1 MLASLGKIAGGIAK
15 KKVKKKG
22 AEMAKKIVNKKE
34 EPKQTAIVV
43 REKSTALVPDPGGD
57 LVNQDS
63 SIVKPK
69 GDSSPLDRIDS
80 ALLDII
86 DTLKKRRRLML
97 NQSRR
102 DRVQSNKER
111 KDKREGLME
120 KIKAGGKK
128 MLGTVKAAA
137 TGWWE
142 KVQRFLLMTMLGAL
156 VVAIKENWEAIKK
169 QIDKVVNIVKGIWE
183 FTSPV
188 LIPLFKA
195 LTWITVQGFK
205 MMAGIVTT
213 DNKKIEKETDNLS
226 RDLKKLKKV
235 KEDVDGQ
242 FKKAEEGVKDL
253 KGKKFGDLADEA
265 GLNDEISPDS
275 AAKSDVTKEQV
286 QKEVGKKITQ
296 SDIEKHLASAEK
308 RLEKYEKEGNQS
320 KIEGVSKKISHYKK
334 QLSGMKKYAT
344 GASPVLETGPA
355 IVHKGE
361 VIIPEPVVKKAG
373 GSMKIENILNIMQS
387 SKENNNTKT
396 NMKTDIKN
404 MMKIF
409 STNIKQNPSKIIGM
423 MEGLS
428 KELAPMGEQLPEIIN
443 EKIMKS
449 KFGNVSTKIMEKLE
463 KTSSILNDQ
472 ERVEKTFSSNNIAKE
487 MKSIISTLNEQTD
500 YEDPSANTIVIPL
513 PAPPQP
519 PSGGGSGGET
529 KVIGIGKDTLNRYM
543 DTIIQGALY

>member
-1 MLASLGKIAGGIAK
+1 MWAALGKIAGGMAK

-43 REKSTALVPDPGGD
+43 REKSTALVADLGGD
-57 LVNQDS
+57 LVKQDS
-63 SIVKPK
+63 SITKPK

-86 DTLKKRRRLML
+86 DTLKKRRGLML

-102 DRVQSNKER
+102 DRVQSNKEK

-120 KIKAGGKK
+120 KMKAGGKK

-142 KVQRFLLMTMLGAL
+142 RVQRFLLMTMLGAL

-213 DNKKIEKETDNLS
+213 DRKQIEKGTDEASNELKNIDKEAEGVTKQFKESEKNIKNITNTKEPKLDTKKDNTELSESEVAEGVTTDNLG
-226 RDLKKLKKV
+226 RKTKTD
-235 KEDVDGQ
+235 D
-242 FKKAEEGVKDL
+242 EGVKWM
-253 KGKKFGDLADEA
+253 KGSDGWKKADDRPLSETH
-265 GLNDEISPDS
+265 PDI
-275 AAKSDVTKEQV
+275 
-286 QKEVGKKITQ
+286 KKNTGGGRRQ
-296 SDIEKHLASAEK
+296 N
-308 RLEKYEKEGNQS
+308 R
-320 KIEGVSKKISHYKK
+320 
-334 QLSGMKKYAT
+334 KKYNVGGYVT
-344 GASPVLETGPA
+344 TD
-355 IVHKGE
+355 GE
-361 VIIPEPVVKKAG
+361 VHEGEYVVKESVVKKVG
-373 GSMKIENILNIMQS
+373 VTNIENV
-387 SKENNNTKT
+387 
-396 NMKTDIKN
+396 IKN
-404 MMKIF
+404 MMQT
-409 STNIKQNPSKIIGM
+409 STTNIKQNPLKIM
-423 MEGLS
+423 SVMQGLS
-428 KELAPMGEQLPEIIN
+428 KDFAPMGEQLPEIIN

-472 ERVEKTFSSNNIAKE
+472 ERVEKTFSSNNIVKE

>member
-1 MLASLGKIAGGIAK
+1 MLASLGKIVGGMAK

-57 LVNQDS
+57 LVKQES

-213 DNKKIEKETDNLS
+213 DRKQIEKETDNLS
-226 RDLKKLKKV
+226 KDLKDLEKT
-235 KEDVDGQ
+235 KEDIDGK
-242 FKKAEEGVKDL
+242 FKEAEMGVKDL
-253 KGKKFGDLADEA
+253 KNKTFDDLANQVGSSDTEGQA
-265 GLNDEISPDS
+265 QISE
-275 AAKSDVTKEQV
+275 KDVEN
-286 QKEVGKKITQ
+286 EVGEKVEG
-296 SDIEKHLASAEK
+296 SDIESKLDDIKSKAESINLQN
-308 RLEKYEKEGNQS
+308 LE
-320 KIEGVSKKISHYKK
+320 SKKPDIE
-334 QLSGMKKYAT
+334 MKKYET
-344 GASPVLETGPA
+344 GASPVPETGPA

-361 VIIPEPVVKKAG
+361 VIIPAPVVKKVG
-373 GSMKIENILNIMQS
+373 GPMKIENILNTMQS
-387 SKENNNTKT
+387 ST
-396 NMKTDIKN
+396 NIKN
-404 MMKIF
+404 MMQT
-409 STNIKQNPSKIIGM
+409 STTNIKQNPLKIM
-423 MEGLS
+423 SVMQGLS
-428 KELAPMGEQLPEIIN
+428 KDFAPMGEQLPEIIN

-472 ERVEKTFSSNNIAKE
+472 ERVEKTFSSNNIVKE

>member
-1 MLASLGKIAGGIAK
+1 MAK

-43 REKSTALVPDPGGD
+43 REKSTALVADLGGD
-57 LVNQDS
+57 LVKQDS
-63 SIVKPK
+63 SITKPK

-86 DTLKKRRRLML
+86 DTLKKRRGLML

-102 DRVQSNKER
+102 DRVQSNKEK

-120 KIKAGGKK
+120 KMKAGGKK

-142 KVQRFLLMTMLGAL
+142 RVQRFLLMTMLGAL

-213 DNKKIEKETDNLS
+213 DRKQIEKGTDEASNELKNIDKEAEGVTKQFKESEKNIKNITNTKEPKLDTKKDNTELSESEVAEGVTTDNLG
-226 RDLKKLKKV
+226 RKTKTD
-235 KEDVDGQ
+235 D
-242 FKKAEEGVKDL
+242 EGVKWM
-253 KGKKFGDLADEA
+253 KGSDGWKKADDRPLSETH
-265 GLNDEISPDS
+265 PDI
-275 AAKSDVTKEQV
+275 
-286 QKEVGKKITQ
+286 KKNTGGGRRQ
-296 SDIEKHLASAEK
+296 N
-308 RLEKYEKEGNQS
+308 R
-320 KIEGVSKKISHYKK
+320 
-334 QLSGMKKYAT
+334 KKYNVGGYVT
-344 GASPVLETGPA
+344 TD
-355 IVHKGE
+355 GE
-361 VIIPEPVVKKAG
+361 VHEGEYVVKESVVKKVG
-373 GSMKIENILNIMQS
+373 VTNIENV
-387 SKENNNTKT
+387 
-396 NMKTDIKN
+396 IKN
-404 MMKIF
+404 MMQT
-409 STNIKQNPSKIIGM
+409 STTNIKQNPLKIM
-423 MEGLS
+423 SVMQGLS
-428 KELAPMGEQLPEIIN
+428 KDFAPMGEQLPEIIN

-472 ERVEKTFSSNNIAKE
+472 ERVEKTFSSNNIVKE